1 MSTRTL
7 NIHELAAVV
16 RRSESTILKGRIT
29 KNGKTPHPLYIKGFK
44 VGDGSS
50 SPLLWFQDDVDEF
63 LESKRSTSESDRS
76 DMHC

>member
-44 VGDGSS
+44 SGDGPS
-50 SPLLWFQDDVDEF
+50 SPLLWFKDDVDAW
-63 LESKRSTSESDRS
+63 LESKRHQQAS
-76 DMHC
+76 